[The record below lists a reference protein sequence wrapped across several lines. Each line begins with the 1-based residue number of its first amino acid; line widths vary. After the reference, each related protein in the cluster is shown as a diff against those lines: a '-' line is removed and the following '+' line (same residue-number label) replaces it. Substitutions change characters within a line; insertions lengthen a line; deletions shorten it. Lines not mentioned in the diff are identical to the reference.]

1 MASEGRGK
9 GRKEIVAE
17 SRKKG
22 ILAGTTAV
30 ATGVAAAT
38 IGIVPVT
45 IAGVGA
51 TGFFTYRW
59 IKHRARNGIRF

>member
-1 MASEGRGK
+1 MKTSITVDFFK
-9 GRKEIVAE
+9 STSKPWQW
-17 SRKKG
+17 
-22 ILAGTTAV
+22 

-38 IGIVPVT
+38 VGLVPLT
-45 IAGVGA
+45 IAGMGA